1 MLDLLDIRTLAFT
14 TIFFGLCFGLGLIVY
29 SSTLKKFK
37 MVFYIGLGIL
47 FIGLAQFLISLR
59 NQVSDFISIVIANE
73 LSVIALMLIYSGL
86 HTLCQMKFNI
96 SKAFIV
102 TLLVF
107 IFFSFSY
114 YTYIDPS
121 MKSRVV
127 IISYTIC
134 LMCLLCAH
142 VVFTA
147 KLKESVLPL
156 RILGVI
162 FSVTAIIELLR
173 ITVDTTLNNVIG
185 LDDLHG
191 IHTLL
196 FFTALLLI
204 TLLSF
209 CVVWI
214 VNLQLQEALKTL
226 SKVDYLTKLNNRR
239 SLEKIAET
247 ELARSNRNNQTL
259 SIIMCD
265 IDLFKKINDQHGHL
279 SGDSVLIQFSD
290 LIKKNLRTYDIAA
303 RYGGEEFLFLLPN
316 TGIEQA
322 IVVAQKLRE
331 IIAANTF
338 TSTSMDTLSI
348 TASFGVTSNSDSS
361 INWDNMVQAADSAL
375 YEAKQSGRN
384 KVIKGT
390 LNNINENNLSLLPL
404 NNAKSSC

>member
-14 TIFFGLCFGLGLIVY
+14 TIFFGLCFGLGLMAY

-37 MVFYIGLGIL
+37 MVFQIGLGIF

-59 NQVSDFISIVIANE
+59 NLVNDFVSIVIANE
-73 LSVIALMLIYSGL
+73 LNVIALLLIYVGL
-86 HTLCQMKFNI
+86 HKLCQMKFTI
-96 SKAFIV
+96 SKVFIV
-102 TLLVF
+102 TLLLF
-107 IFFSFSY
+107 IFVSFSY

-121 MKSRVV
+121 IKSRVA
-127 IISYTIC
+127 IISNVIG
-134 LMCLLCAH
+134 LLCLLCAH
-142 VVFTA
+142 VAFTA

-173 ITVDTTLNNVIG
+173 LTVDTELNNIIG

-196 FFTALLLI
+196 FFAALFLI
-204 TLLSF
+204 TLISF

-226 SKVDYLTKLNNRR
+226 SKVDYLTTLNNRR

-265 IDLFKKINDQHGHL
+265 IDYFKKINDQYGHL
-279 SGDSVLIQFSD
+279 SGDSILIQFSD
-290 LIKKNLRTYDIAA
+290 LIKKNLRKDDIAA

-316 TGIEQA
+316 TDAEQA
-322 IVVAQKLRE
+322 LDVAEKLRE
-331 IIAANTF
+331 IIARNIF
-338 TSTSMDTLSI
+338 TSTGMDTLSI
-348 TASFGVTSNSDSS
+348 TASFGVTTNTDHAV
-361 INWDNMVQAADSAL
+361 NWDNMVQAADSAL

-390 LNNINENNLSLLPL
+390 INSHSADNRNILVLNS
-404 NNAKSSC
+404 AKTSY

>member
-14 TIFFGLCFGLGLIVY
+14 TIFFGLCFGLGLITY

-37 MVFYIGLGIL
+37 MVFHIGLGIL

-59 NQVSDFISIVIANE
+59 NHVNDFISIVIANE
-73 LSVIALMLIYSGL
+73 LNIIALILIYSGL
-86 HTLCQMKFNI
+86 HKLCQMKFTI

-102 TLLVF
+102 TLLLF
-107 IFFSFSY
+107 IFLSFSY

-121 MKSRVV
+121 MKSRVA
-127 IISYTIC
+127 IISYVISLLC
-134 LMCLLCAH
+134 ILCAH

-156 RILGVI
+156 RILGVM
-162 FSVTAIIELLR
+162 FSVTAIIELFR
-173 ITVDTTLNNVIG
+173 ITIDTELNNIIG
-185 LDDLHG
+185 LEDLHG

-196 FFTALLLI
+196 FFAALLLI
-204 TLLSF
+204 ALISF

-214 VNLQLQEALKTL
+214 VNLQLQEELKSL
-226 SKVDYLTKLNNRR
+226 STVDYLTKINNRR
-239 SLEKIAET
+239 SLEKIAGT

-265 IDLFKKINDQHGHL
+265 IDLFKEINDQHGHL

-290 LIKKNLRTYDIAA
+290 LIIKNLRKYDIAA

-316 TGIEQA
+316 TDIEQA
-322 IVVAQKLRE
+322 VDVAEKLRA
-331 IIAANTF
+331 IIAGNTF
-338 TSTSMDTLSI
+338 TSTSTDTLSI
-348 TASFGVTSNSDSS
+348 TASFGVTSNSDNS

-375 YEAKQSGRN
+375 YEAKKLGRN
-384 KVIKGT
+384 KVIKGAPKR
-390 LNNINENNLSLLPL
+390 NGANNLRVLGL
-404 NNAKSSC
+404 NCAKNC

>member
-14 TIFFGLCFGLGLIVY
+14 TIFFGLCFGLGLMAY
-29 SSTLKKFK
+29 SSTLKNFK
-37 MVFYIGLGIL
+37 MVFHIGLGVL

-59 NQVSDFISIVIANE
+59 SQISDFISIVIANE
-73 LSVIALMLIYSGL
+73 LSVIALILIYSGL
-86 HTLCQMKFNI
+86 HTLCQMKFKI
-96 SKAFIV
+96 SKIFIV

-127 IISYTIC
+127 IISYVVG
-134 LMCLLCAH
+134 LLCLLCAH
-142 VVFTA
+142 VAFTA

-173 ITVDTTLNNVIG
+173 ITVDTKLNNIIG

-204 TLLSF
+204 TLISF

-247 ELARSNRNNQTL
+247 ELARSNSQ
-259 SIIMCD
+259 
-265 IDLFKKINDQHGHL
+265 Q
-279 SGDSVLIQFSD
+279 
-290 LIKKNLRTYDIAA
+290 
-303 RYGGEEFLFLLPN
+303 PN
-316 TGIEQA
+316 P
-322 IVVAQKLRE
+322 
-331 IIAANTF
+331 
-338 TSTSMDTLSI
+338 
-348 TASFGVTSNSDSS
+348 
-361 INWDNMVQAADSAL
+361 L
-375 YEAKQSGRN
+375 YHN
-384 KVIKGT
+384 V
-390 LNNINENNLSLLPL
+390 
-404 NNAKSSC
+404 